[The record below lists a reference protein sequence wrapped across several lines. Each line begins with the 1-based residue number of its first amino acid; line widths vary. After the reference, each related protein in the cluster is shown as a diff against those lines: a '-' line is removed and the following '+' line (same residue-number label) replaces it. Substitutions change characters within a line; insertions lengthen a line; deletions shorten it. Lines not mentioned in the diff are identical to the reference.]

1 MNAHAHNVKRNLHVS
16 IERQPDG
23 STSLFETLPCERLPC
38 FSSWWTWRKLF
49 CEREAHNLHSKAVI
63 KVKLDTDGSVVRH
76 VPDGL
81 AAVLAP
87 LLDSGTVT
95 SVTGT
100 TTGPPRSAAEGVWAV
115 GGGIEV
121 PCEYAL
127 HGTKKDRS
135 HVRTVL
141 RRSQS
146 TVKSRKCKRDCQ
158 DQK

>member
-1 MNAHAHNVKRNLHVS
+1 MV
-16 IERQPDG
+16 
-23 STSLFETLPCERLPC
+23 FELVDLEKT
-38 FSSWWTWRKLF
+38 F
-49 CEREAHNLHSKAVI
+49 CAREAHNLHSKVAI
-63 KVKLDTDGSVVRH
+63 KVKLDTDGSVIGH

-95 SVTGT
+95 SVTYTGT
-100 TTGPPRSAAEGVWAV
+100 TTGPPRFAAEGVWAV
-115 GGGIEV
+115 GGGIEL

-135 HVRTVL
+135 HVRTAL

-146 TVKSRKCKRDCQ
+146 TVKSRKRKRDCQ